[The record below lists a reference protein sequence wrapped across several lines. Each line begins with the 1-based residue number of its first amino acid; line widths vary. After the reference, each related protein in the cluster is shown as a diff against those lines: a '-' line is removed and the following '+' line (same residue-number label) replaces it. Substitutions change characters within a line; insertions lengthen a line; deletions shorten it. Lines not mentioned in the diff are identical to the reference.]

1 MTKYFNRVFGF
12 VAIIVIIIIY
22 IISNNDS
29 LLYGFG
35 LLLGFLWG
43 VLNVAMDSKYTEENA
58 K

>member
-1 MTKYFNRVFGF
+1 MIKYFNRVFGF

-29 LLYGFG
+29 LFYGFG

-43 VLNVAMDSKYTEENA
+43 VLNAAMDSKYNEKE
-58 K
+58 